1 VDSRFDRG
9 VIRISAFLLLEA
21 AGSMSASPLV
31 VNAEEPGTERAD
43 RRGLSAALDEI
54 GFTRVQAAIIAM
66 LMAGMFFDSLEQNS
80 TGAMAPLIKSA
91 FGLSNAQLALINSA
105 TVLGGLVGRLAG
117 GYLADQYGRRFSL
130 GLNLLLY
137 TLGGLISAAAV
148 NYEMLLASR
157 FIVGIGL
164 GGEFT
169 VGITLLS
176 ELVAT
181 RHRGSAVAMLNL
193 ASGGLGNIASFG
205 FFMIMLGPLNDV
217 LGGDA
222 TSWRW
227 VYVMLALP
235 AVLVVYFRRY
245 LPESPRFLLSQ
256 GRIQEA
262 NESLTRLASGRV
274 GRLPPGQP
282 IREFVTEAEIPAKV
296 IVSYDGVFRGENLRR
311 TLAIGCASWMSF
323 GAQVTLLFLMPT
335 LLVSRG
341 YSLGD
346 SLAYTMIMNVGSL
359 FGALAASYLAGRF
372 NRRPTL
378 MGAGMCGCVSA
389 LLFATFANSTASLLV
404 LGVTFQFFTMMQN
417 TMLSVWAPELYP
429 TAIRAMGTS
438 VVNGIGNVAG
448 AVMPFA
454 ALFFFD
460 LTGISGVF
468 TMIAVMYL
476 LLVVSAACG
485 PETFGRSLEAATE
498 QLPMSH
504 A

>member
-1 VDSRFDRG
+1 MVNDEGQATEQAR
-9 VIRISAFLLLEA
+9 
-21 AGSMSASPLV
+21 SP
-31 VNAEEPGTERAD
+31 
-43 RRGLSAALDEI
+43 GLSAVLDEI

-66 LMAGMFFDSLEQNS
+66 LMAGLFFDSLEQNS

-105 TVLGGLVGRLAG
+105 TVLGGLVGRLVG
-117 GYLADQYGRRFSL
+117 GYLADRYGRRFSL
-130 GLNLLLY
+130 SLNLLLY

-148 NYEMLLASR
+148 NYQMLLASR
-157 FIVGIGL
+157 FIVGVGL

-169 VGITLLS
+169 VGLTLLS

-205 FFMIMLGPLNDV
+205 FFMIMLGPLNNA
-217 LGGDA
+217 LGGEA
-222 TSWRW
+222 TAWRW
-227 VYVMLALP
+227 VYVMLAIP

-262 NESLTRLASGRV
+262 NESLTRLASGRS
-274 GRLPPGQP
+274 GRLRPGQP
-282 IREFVTEAEIPAKV
+282 IRQFVNESEIPTKV
-296 IVSYDGVFRGENLRR
+296 KVSYASVFRGENLRR

-372 NRRPTL
+372 HRRPTL
-378 MGAGMCGCVSA
+378 MVAGACGCSSA
-389 LLFATFANSTASLLV
+389 LLFAAFANSTSSLLII
-404 LGVTFQFFTMMQN
+404 GMTFQFFTMMQN
-417 TMLSVWAPELYP
+417 TMLSVWTPELYP
-429 TAIRAMGTS
+429 TAVRAMGTS
-438 VVNGIGNVAG
+438 IVNGIGNVAG

-460 LTGISGVF
+460 QTGIAGVF
-468 TMIAVMYL
+468 TMIAAMYL
-476 LLVVSAACG
+476 LLVVSAAFG

-498 QLPMSH
+498 TLPK
-504 A
+504 